1 MGLFNTLTNQA
12 ILTTLALSRQQETI
26 ITNNMANYDTP
37 GFKASGLSFQTQL
50 AAALQQGPQAV
61 AAVTGT
67 VATQTGAL
75 RTDGNSVSL
84 TGQMV
89 DLAKAQLT
97 YQTAVQALNTKVT
110 EIKIVTEGRPQ

>member
-1 MGLFNTLTNQA
+1 
-12 ILTTLALSRQQETI
+12 
-26 ITNNMANYDTP
+26 
-37 GFKASGLSFQTQL
+37 
-50 AAALQQGPQAV
+50 
-61 AAVTGT
+61 